1 MYVSNRYYAI
11 NTVYFVLPIG
21 KLMQLPDRRGL
32 LFPYLFL
39 AGGHSREATPDPL
52 PNSAVKI
59 SSADGTA
66 VKTVGEQVAAGLF
79 IFARWATTSLVSL
92 LATFLSVYVLLVHIR
107 FFCACTASAQMG
119 NYYCR

>member
-11 NTVYFVLPIG
+11 KTYLVYLVAHPSH
-21 KLMQLPDRRGL
+21 RGCMSV

-92 LATFLSVYVLLVHIR
+92 LATFLSVYLLDIR
-107 FFCACTASAQMG
+107 FFCTRRRG
-119 NYYCR
+119 NYYCRRGNYFV

>member
-1 MYVSNRYYAI
+1 MAV
-11 NTVYFVLPIG
+11 
-21 KLMQLPDRRGL
+21 

-79 IFARWATTSLVSL
+79 FRSAYYHSTIIGAFFVPVRRVPRWATTTAVE
-92 LATFLSVYVLLVHIR
+92 ATTI
-107 FFCACTASAQMG
+107 A
-119 NYYCR
+119 